1 MSQEISEPAKNL
13 MDPPSESPQMNH
25 GRTFAGWFLFW
36 VASLGALIIA
46 VGAVTYN
53 WTIIW
58 IGAGVAVAGLII
70 SAILRLMGYG
80 QQVKKTAPPT
90 VEDL

>member
-1 MSQEISEPAKNL
+1 MSQEISTPEPNL
-13 MDPPSESPQMNH
+13 MDPPSEPPQMNH

-46 VGAVTYN
+46 IGAIQYN
-53 WTIIW
+53 WVTIW
-58 IGAGVAVAGLII
+58 VGAGVVVAGLVV
-70 SAILRLMGYG
+70 SGVLRLMGHG
-80 QQVKKTAPPT
+80 QPLKKSQPPT